1 MEIELLEGEIFKP
14 VIHKGV
20 QFEYEISNKGRLI
33 SFKKSEPFLMTPSQ
47 EPGRCG
53 RPGYLS
59 TGLRYPDKSKN
70 YSVRIHILVGREFV
84 ANPDNLKELNHED
97 GDKTNNNDW
106 NLKWSTRKYNIQHS
120 FATGLNIAKK
130 GCSHHK
136 FGKGRKVLHN
146 GIIYNSIASLSRA
159 INIPR
164 TSLCSEL
171 DGRMKTKIGVEY
183 VN

>member
-14 VIHKGV
+14 VVHKGV
-20 QFEYEISNKGRLI
+20 QFEYEISNKGRLV

-70 YSVRIHILVGREFV
+70 YSVRIHILVGRAFL

-106 NLKWSTRKYNIQHS
+106 NLKWSTHLYNIQHS
-120 FATGLNIAKK
+120 FSTGLVIRPK
-130 GCSHHK
+130 GNKSHL
-136 FGKGRKVLHN
+136 FDKGRKVILN
-146 GIIYNSIASLSRA
+146 GIIYNSVAGAARASGRPRPSLSG
-159 INIPR
+159 
-164 TSLCSEL
+164 EL
-171 DGRMKTKIGVEY
+171 RGDRENKSGIAY
-183 VN
+183 AN